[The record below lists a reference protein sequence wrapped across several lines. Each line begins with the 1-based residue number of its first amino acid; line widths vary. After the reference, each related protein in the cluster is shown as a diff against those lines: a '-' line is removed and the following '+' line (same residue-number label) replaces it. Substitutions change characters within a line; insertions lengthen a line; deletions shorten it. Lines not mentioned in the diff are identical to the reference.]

1 MRLKS
6 VNSDRF
12 SKFTRLEKT
21 KMLSINIPVYN
32 IQVTDLVWQ
41 LIKQAERIS
50 VDFEIRIYDD
60 GSEESTKNVNR
71 KLAEIPQ
78 VIYREIEKNLGRAAI
93 RNKMGLETKKTYL
106 LFIDAD
112 SKLISD
118 DFLQKYIEL
127 AKPGVV
133 LCGGTSY
140 SPQMPDNEK
149 KLRWVYGHR
158 REAISAEKRN
168 SKKGFI
174 ITSNNFMIDRKTF
187 QKIHFRENIG
197 PYGHEDTLLGFDLFA
212 AGIVPQHIDNPI
224 EHTGLEDSGIFLNKT
239 KTALENLLFISEK
252 ILHETTAFQNQMPF
266 LNRYHK
272 ITKIIPPVL
281 LKWFF
286 YLFGQTI
293 AKNLTGKNPNLF
305 LFDMYKLGYF
315 SSLKKNKPALKN

>member
-32 IQVTDLVWQ
+32 IQVTGLVWQ
-41 LIKQAERIS
+41 LIKQAEKIS
-50 VDFEIRIYDD
+50 IDFEIRIYDD
-60 GSEESTKNVNR
+60 GSKESTKNENR
-71 KLAEIPQ
+71 KLAKIPQ
-78 VIYREIEKNLGRAAI
+78 IIYREMEKNLGRAAI
-93 RNKMGLETKKTYL
+93 RNKMGLETEKTYL

-118 DFLQKYIEL
+118 DYLKNYVEL

-140 SPQMPDNEK
+140 SPQMPDDEK

-158 REAISAEKRN
+158 REAISAEQRN

-174 ITSNNFMIDRKTF
+174 ITSNNFLIDRETF
-187 QKIHFRENIG
+187 QKIRFRENLG
-197 PYGHEDTLLGFDLFA
+197 SYGHEDTLLGFDLFQN
-212 AGIVPQHIDNPI
+212 GIKPEHINNPV
-224 EHTGLEDSGIFLNKT
+224 EHTGLEDSQIFLNKT

-252 ILHETTAFQNQMPF
+252 ILPETTEFQHRMPF
-266 LNRYHK
+266 LNRYKK
-272 ITKIIPPVL
+272 ITKIVPASLVAL
-281 LKWFF
+281 FF
-286 YLFGQTI
+286 NLFEKTFE
-293 AKNLTGKNPNLF
+293 KNLTSKNPGLF
-305 LFDMYKLGYF
+305 LFDLYKLGYYA
-315 SSLKKNKPALKN
+315 SLKKTNPEIS